1 MKQDNFPI
9 LGQQPSEAIKKGS
22 CITSPQGI
30 RAERVAMTTA
40 AGPGRKLNTQCSLI
54 WPEIHTEIHHSL
66 DCTFPV

>member
-40 AGPGRKLNTQCSLI
+40 AGPGRK
-54 WPEIHTEIHHSL
+54 
-66 DCTFPV
+66 